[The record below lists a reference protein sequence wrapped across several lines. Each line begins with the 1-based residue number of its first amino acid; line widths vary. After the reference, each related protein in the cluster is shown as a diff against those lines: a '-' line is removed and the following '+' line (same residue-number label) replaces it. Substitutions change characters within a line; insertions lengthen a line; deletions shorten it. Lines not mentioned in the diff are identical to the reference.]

1 MDGRELSEKLNYTG
15 MVKAARQLA
24 IKDKLAPIEQ
34 LAEMSEVE
42 ICGLIAEN
50 YQLVYAEDEEV
61 GLVHNDDAGEV
72 FSRIKCL
79 SR

>member
-1 MDGRELSEKLNYTG
+1 MDGRELSEKLNYIG
-15 MVKAARQLA
+15 MEKAARQLA
-24 IKDKLAPIEQ
+24 IKDKLAPIEE

-61 GLVHNDDAGEV
+61 GLVHNDDAKEV

>member
-24 IKDKLAPIEQ
+24 IKDKLAPIEE
-34 LAEMSEVE
+34 LAGMSELE

-50 YQLVYAEDEEV
+50 YQLVYAENEEV
-61 GLVHNDDAGEV
+61 GLVHNDDAEEV